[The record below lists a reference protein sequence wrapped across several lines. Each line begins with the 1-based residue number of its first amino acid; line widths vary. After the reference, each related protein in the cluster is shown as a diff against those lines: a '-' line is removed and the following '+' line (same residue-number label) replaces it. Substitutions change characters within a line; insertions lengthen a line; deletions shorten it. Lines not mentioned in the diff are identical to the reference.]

1 VCVGKQRHG
10 DRANNI
16 HHEEADLLKGKVTR
30 VSAWLYLYQTYLLYF
45 YLRIGCLRAKIK
57 AANLPRE
64 AKDGE
69 RKRKAARAEWRVV
82 LSLLA
87 SSTLPVCVS

>member
-10 DRANNI
+10 DRANI
-16 HHEEADLLKGKVTR
+16 HREEADLLKGKVTR
-30 VSAWLYLYQTYLLYF
+30 MSARLYLYQTYLLYF

-64 AKDGE
+64 AKSGE
-69 RKRKAARAEWRVV
+69 SRKAARAEWRVV